1 MLINQEKAKC
11 FGYKIPL
18 YCWFVLSGGMCDIVQ
33 ALIDYAIYLVYIFE
47 WERATVCW
55 TLSYTISIVVRHFSH
70 RLLVFGEFEGTYCSS
85 LTRTYMTY
93 SSSIIISML
102 ANHFIVSFLNY
113 SHRTAW
119 IITMLWT
126 GIYNYFMLKAS
137 WGRKSASSMGKAKI
151 PDNKNKVTVI
161 VKSSESTSQK
171 NSDLSSTFVS
181 KTASLDV

>member
-1 MLINQEKAKC
+1 MLINQEKWKC
-11 FGYKIPL
+11 FGYKVPH

-33 ALIDYAIYLVYIFE
+33 ALIDYAIYMVYIFE

-55 TLSYTISIVVRHFSH
+55 TLSYTISIIIRHFSH
-70 RLLVFGEFEGTYCSS
+70 RLLVFGEFEGTYCNS

-93 SSSIIISML
+93 SSSIVISML
-102 ANHFIVSFLNY
+102 TNHLIVSFLNY

-137 WGRKSASSMGKAKI
+137 WGRKAPSSLSNGTEVNVIKTTIPTKA
-151 PDNKNKVTVI
+151 
-161 VKSSESTSQK
+161 
-171 NSDLSSTFVS
+171 VS
-181 KTASLDV
+181 LAV

>member
-33 ALIDYAIYLVYIFE
+33 ALIDYSIYLVYIFE

-55 TLSYTISIVVRHFSH
+55 TLSYTISIIVRHFSH

-119 IITMLWT
+119 IITVN
-126 GIYNYFMLKAS
+126 IYIHIHIYIYIYIYMYIYMYIYIYIHRYIHEHMYINYFMC
-137 WGRKSASSMGKAKI
+137 
-151 PDNKNKVTVI
+151 
-161 VKSSESTSQK
+161 E
-171 NSDLSSTFVS
+171 
-181 KTASLDV
+181 

>member
-1 MLINQEKAKC
+1 
-11 FGYKIPL
+11 
-18 YCWFVLSGGMCDIVQ
+18 MCDIVQ
-33 ALIDYAIYLVYIFE
+33 AFIDYGIYLLYVFE

-55 TLSYTISIVVRHFSH
+55 TLSYTISIIIRHFSH

-93 SSSIIISML
+93 SSSIVISML
-102 ANHFIVSFLNY
+102 TNHLIVSFLNY

-137 WGRKSASSMGKAKI
+137 WGRKTPANGGVDAINNTIKAK
-151 PDNKNKVTVI
+151 
-161 VKSSESTSQK
+161 EQ
-171 NSDLSSTFVS
+171 S
-181 KTASLDV
+181 KTALEVDYRRVPTSV

>member
-1 MLINQEKAKC
+1 MLINQEKWKC
-11 FGYKIPL
+11 FGYKVPH

-33 ALIDYAIYLVYIFE
+33 AFIDYGIYLLYVFE

-55 TLSYTISIVVRHFSH
+55 TLSYTISIIIRHFSH

-93 SSSIIISML
+93 SSSIVISML
-102 ANHFIVSFLNY
+102 TNHLIVSFLNY

-137 WGRKSASSMGKAKI
+137 WGRKTPANGGVDAINNTIKAK
-151 PDNKNKVTVI
+151 
-161 VKSSESTSQK
+161 EQ
-171 NSDLSSTFVS
+171 S
-181 KTASLDV
+181 KTALEVDYRRVPTSV